1 MKQLGVNLND
11 IDLEVQKEVESK
23 TREEEE
29 ETVYKNRIHDLKTN
43 IVERDT
49 QENNHEKPII

>member
-29 ETVYKNRIHDLKTN
+29 TIYKNRIHDLKNN

-49 QENNHEKPII
+49 QENKHVKPII